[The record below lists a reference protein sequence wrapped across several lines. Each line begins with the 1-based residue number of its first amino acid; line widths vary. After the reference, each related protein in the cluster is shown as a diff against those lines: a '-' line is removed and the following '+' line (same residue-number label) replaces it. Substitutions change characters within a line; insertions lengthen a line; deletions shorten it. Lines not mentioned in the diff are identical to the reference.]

1 MEKRIVRTRY
11 FLARGFQLRYAGI
24 ILLVA
29 FLTALLSGF
38 TVFRTTCDI
47 LGEKLSQVYPQ
58 GLFVAIFNKVAM
70 ALLKN
75 MSILAVLIFIVAIF
89 VSHRI
94 AGPIHRIKSIIRDIG
109 DGKLDTRIY
118 LRKTDEL
125 HDLAEEL
132 NKMQENLKSKLKET
146 G

>member
-1 MEKRIVRTRY
+1 MERRIVRTRY

-24 ILLVA
+24 ILLAA
-29 FLTALLSGF
+29 FVTGILSGV

-58 GLFVAIFNKVAM
+58 GLFTAIFNKVA
-70 ALLKN
+70 ATLIKN
-75 MSILAVLIFIVAIF
+75 MSVLAVLIFVLAIF

-94 AGPIHRIKSIIRDIG
+94 AGPIYRIKSIIRDIG
-109 DGKLDTRIY
+109 EGKLDRRVY
-118 LRKTDEL
+118 LRKNDEL
-125 HDLAEEL
+125 HDLADEI
-132 NKMQENLKSKLKET
+132 NKMQENLKLRLKET